1 MQMPG
6 QMQQMQM
13 QQMQQMHAM
22 YPPPG
27 YPMDFGYG
35 YPQPMGPP
43 MYQHLSQVPPQMQV
57 PMQPMY
63 PVTASYGHPMP
74 MPMPPRYPPGGMM
87 PPGGFSPHFVP
98 PQYNGQPPEYGAGDQ
113 QQPPEAGLSG
123 VCARAMETGMRLSGD
138 GAIGHG
144 YTFVD
149 NSRVCKACGKHF
161 HVSDVASY
169 NRHKCLAVERRQ
181 LTTAAA
187 TTAAVAT
194 LTAPAAPAAPATPPA
209 EPAEP
214 ASPTPPAAPAAP
226 AAPPAPAA
234 PAESATTMAFAAA
247 NAATASP
254 VAPVAAPATPP
265 PPATPP
271 AVPATPAA
279 AAAAAAAATAAAA
292 AAAAAAVAAAA
303 KASSWAG
310 RAAPPEVRDV
320 SNGQTSAVP
329 PPKRTPASSSSSSS
343 SSSAS
348 AAVAAAAAR
357 KPASPRTYPQLLCD
371 HEPLPSELVKLTLR
385 REGGPEQRWG
395 VRLAGD
401 ER

>member
-1 MQMPG
+1 MGSAAAVARARGSAAAMAAVQAAASTAPQWTPSPNSAGGAGVGGEISEVGASGVRWDAGGRGAAGGDEALTAAANVSSRRRPLKRRMQPSSSAREVWPRSSRALASVAFQSFGMTKGTQAQRPRGSAAPPLSADRMASPNNGHNGPRNRHPGGRGGHHGGMGPDWMTAGPSVPMMPMGGMMQMPG

-161 HVSDVASY
+161 HAQVPRRREEAAHHRRSDHRSG
-169 NRHKCLAVERRQ
+169 RHAH
-181 LTTAAA
+181 
-187 TTAAVAT
+187 
-194 LTAPAAPAAPATPPA
+194 
-209 EPAEP
+209 
-214 ASPTPPAAPAAP
+214 
-226 AAPPAPAA
+226 
-234 PAESATTMAFAAA
+234 
-247 NAATASP
+247 
-254 VAPVAAPATPP
+254 
-265 PPATPP
+265 
-271 AVPATPAA
+271 
-279 AAAAAAAATAAAA
+279 
-292 AAAAAAVAAAA
+292 
-303 KASSWAG
+303 
-310 RAAPPEVRDV
+310 
-320 SNGQTSAVP
+320 
-329 PPKRTPASSSSSSS
+329 
-343 SSSAS
+343 
-348 AAVAAAAAR
+348 
-357 KPASPRTYPQLLCD
+357 SPRRARRAR
-371 HEPLPSELVKLTLR
+371 HAPS
-385 REGGPEQRWG
+385 
-395 VRLAGD
+395 
-401 ER
+401 